1 MICTSYTILSMHY
14 MHEYF
19 VVNEYQWNLND
30 LWSPV
35 AHPARWS
42 AHDPN
47 PQMLSIARTG
57 QWYAVI
63 CITDFVLPRV
73 ENIHLAR
80 LFSFPRKQPCNV
92 LTLIACASCAQLLR
106 TEMNYIAVTVETVFW
121 RARSDLEAFPGHT
134 FPYPFILV
142 PGNLLLIPLCNGA
155 VDLK

>member
-1 MICTSYTILSMHY
+1 MHH

-19 VVNEYQWNLND
+19 VVNEYQWNLSD

-42 AHDPN
+42 ARDPN

-73 ENIHLAR
+73 QNIHLAR
-80 LFSFPRKQPCNV
+80 LFSCSIIFTQTALQCPYSDCLCV
-92 LTLIACASCAQLLR
+92 LCTASPYRNEL
-106 TEMNYIAVTVETVFW
+106 NIVVTVETVFW
-121 RARSDLEAFPGHT
+121 RARSGLEAFPGHT